1 MAFDGNATIDGGHDL
16 SINADSTASINLAKA
31 VGSSAPL
38 RSLNLAS
45 AAAVEALESLTIDG
59 TGGSGPGL
67 RFGFAVDNINM
78 TAAGSSISN
87 AAQDGILFAG
97 ASTDSTLANFTVTN
111 SGGNGITM
119 AGGDYANTTIR
130 DVVVTTSGAA
140 AVSMSDDG
148 HGLYANNATGLLSLI
163 VV

>member
-1 MAFDGNATIDGGHDL
+1 MTLLGDTVLRASGSGYRGVAFDGNATIDGGHDL

-97 ASTDSTLANFTVTN
+97 ASTDSTLA
-111 SGGNGITM
+111 
-119 AGGDYANTTIR
+119 
-130 DVVVTTSGAA
+130 TSP
-140 AVSMSDDG
+140 
-148 HGLYANNATGLLSLI
+148 SLI
-163 VV
+163 VVATASPWRVEIMQIQRFVMSWSRRVVRLRSQ